1 MTPESDSSYGAGDM
15 TRPWTTLA
23 SAPSSDGVLELR
35 RRGDRDYLITVG
47 GRVLMNSFA
56 RASEEELA
64 RLALSRTTRRVLI
77 GGLGMGFTLRAAL
90 DVVPRD
96 ASVVVAELNPVIVE
110 WCRGPL
116 AEATRNA
123 VDDPRVRVEI
133 GDVARVIATA
143 APASFDAI
151 VLDLYEGPNAQ
162 SQRRDDPFYSAAAIE
177 MQRAALAPG
186 GVLAVWSEDPD
197 AAYAK
202 RLGGALRVTTHSIT
216 AGGSGG
222 RKHVVY
228 LGRRA

>member
-1 MTPESDSSYGAGDM
+1 M

-23 SAPSSDGVLELR
+23 SAPSSDGMLELR
-35 RRGDRDYLITVG
+35 RRGESDYLITVG

-56 RASEEELA
+56 RASEEQLA
-64 RLALSRTTRRVLI
+64 LLALSRTTKRVLI

-90 DVVPRD
+90 DALPRD
-96 ASVVVAELNPVIVE
+96 ASVVVAELNPVILE
-110 WCRGPL
+110 WCQGPL
-116 AEATRNA
+116 AAATNNA
-123 VDDPRVRVEI
+123 VGDPRVRVEI
-133 GDVARVIATA
+133 IDVARLIRNA
-143 APASFDAI
+143 APNSFDAI

-177 MQRAALAPG
+177 SQRTALAPN

-197 AAYAK
+197 TAYEK
-202 RLGGALRVTTHSIT
+202 RLGHAFRVKAHTIT

-228 LGRRA
+228 LATR